1 VQSSGCFPAQGL
13 VFSIDLSF
21 WFYNLARPDF
31 LCLSHLCVDA
41 ARVLCAS
48 PFFLA
53 KVSRSGIPIPVS
65 RCVERFTDLYFLIN
79 FQSSYSSNRS
89 KHLVD
94 SVRSS
99 VSVASRPSLIH
110 SSKVTPLFAVECQ
123 ALVLI
128 GTEPFP
134 NSVLDDFSVCS
145 GEPMDRP
152 GARALGLGLH
162 NRLPV
167 QIQLLYLRSMFGREF
182 LL

>member
-1 VQSSGCFPAQGL
+1 
-13 VFSIDLSF
+13 
-21 WFYNLARPDF
+21 
-31 LCLSHLCVDA
+31 
-41 ARVLCAS
+41 
-48 PFFLA
+48 
-53 KVSRSGIPIPVS
+53 
-65 RCVERFTDLYFLIN
+65 
-79 FQSSYSSNRS
+79 
-89 KHLVD
+89 VD

-134 NSVLDDFSVCS
+134 NFVLDDFSVRS